1 MQGQAAN
8 VTTTAPPPDATST
21 PGAGSGVAAAPL
33 SLRCGSCDAPVIP
46 GEKYCV
52 RCGTGLTWKVCP
64 ECDAPAYE
72 FASFCQSCG
81 NSLDEPPPVIIRTS
95 ATAVAPGAERPDV
108 FEIENPILLW
118 LRRGFTEPGSRPY
131 FYVVGTQLSV
141 IALSIVLIILESIK
155 SIDAQYG
162 EILRALEAVLLVG
175 FLAEYVLSITFAPDK
190 RAYLLSFWGIVDFL
204 AVVPSLL
211 TGVSVNLAE
220 LRAVR
225 LLRVLRAIR
234 VIKLA
239 KLVRRRPDETGRPLP
254 RSMSDDWI
262 LYGITAFCVV
272 VISGTVVYYVEG
284 ETTPDAFPDIPT
296 SMWWAWLI
304 ITSAGQDAI
313 MPVTATGRVIAIL
326 TLFAGLA
333 QFAMLIAV
341 VARQL
346 QRLRQDEERVRMA
359 AQRAAQRMMILM
371 PRKSAPAPRRATPPA
386 A

>member
-1 MQGQAAN
+1 M
-8 VTTTAPPPDATST
+8 TTTAPPPDTTST
-21 PGAGSGVAAAPL
+21 PGEGSGVAAAAPL

-64 ECDAPAYE
+64 ECEAPAYE

-81 NSLDEPPPVIIRTS
+81 TSLDDPPPVVVRTS

-108 FEIENPILLW
+108 FEVENPVLLW
-118 LRRGFTEPGSRPY
+118 LRRGFTEPGTRQY

-141 IALSIVLIILESIK
+141 IALSIVLIILESIR
-155 SIDAQYG
+155 SLDAQYG
-162 EILRALEAVLLVG
+162 DLLRALEAVLLVG
-175 FLAEYVLSITFAPDK
+175 FLAEYALSITFAPDK
-190 RAYLLSFWGIVDFL
+190 RAYLFSFWGIVDFL

-220 LRAVR
+220 LRVVR

-234 VIKLA
+234 VMKLA
-239 KLVRRRPDETGRPLP
+239 KLARRRPDETGRPLP

-284 ETTPDAFPDIPT
+284 DNSPDAFPDIPT

-313 MPVTATGRVIAIL
+313 MPVTTTGRVIAVL

-333 QFAMLIAV
+333 QFAMLIAI

-371 PRKSAPAPRRATPPA
+371 PRKSAPPQKKPPVAAT
-386 A
+386 